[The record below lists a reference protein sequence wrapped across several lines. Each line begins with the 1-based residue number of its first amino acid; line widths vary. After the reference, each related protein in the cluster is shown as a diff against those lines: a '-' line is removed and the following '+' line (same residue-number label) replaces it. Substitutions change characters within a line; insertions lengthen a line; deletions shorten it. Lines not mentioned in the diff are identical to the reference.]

1 MKRLKRLLA
10 IAMVLALSLGVL
22 PIAEA
27 VDSTSDGTYSHIDYV
42 NPYIGTAF
50 DPDIHSW
57 GGSDYGGTVPS
68 VAPPFGMTKWT
79 PQTRQNAIGTA
90 AYEYNDQ
97 YITGFQATHQPAIW
111 MGDWGYFTMM
121 PGVDSVKTSANDR
134 RLAFTHDGEVVSPYY
149 YSVDMDAG
157 SGRTITGEM
166 TATSRTAVVR
176 FTYPE
181 NDMAN
186 VYLEMTR
193 SGQNGS
199 VVIDPEKGEIY
210 GYNPHRMDSHLGGT
224 SLPNFKGY
232 YVIQFSKPFKTSG
245 VTQNGALQ
253 EGVNEVTGTN
263 VGAYVTFDTT
273 QGEMVEVRVASSLI
287 SFDQARDNLNREQY
301 DGDTQLTFDQIKQS
315 VKDTWEDK
323 LDTIDIEGASDEEM
337 HIFYTAMYHS
347 LQYPVEFSE
356 YGRYYSAYDDS
367 IHVGDSY
374 TSFSLW
380 DTFRAQNSF
389 LTLVAP
395 ERVPGMINSL
405 INAYHEGG
413 YMPKWPN
420 PSYTNI
426 MIGTPADSV
435 VAEAVNKGLVDGV
448 DLEQAYEA
456 VLKDGMVPP
465 ENDQNTW
472 WGDRQTGV
480 SYEARAGLSYYMDLG
495 YVPADK
501 TAEAG
506 SNTLE
511 GAYED
516 WCIAQVAKA
525 LGKQDD
531 YEYFIQRSQ
540 NYKNMYNPQTH
551 LLEARN
557 SNGEFAGSGSG
568 WTEGKQ
574 MNYAYCVL
582 QDPTGLMN
590 LMGDNFNSILDNYF
604 ATGQNFHANE
614 PSHHYA
620 YLYDFSGKPWEA
632 QRLVHE
638 IADEN
643 YANDPAAGM
652 TGNSDCGQMSSWYLF
667 TSMGFY
673 PFNPASGEY
682 MIGSPFFDKVTIH
695 SGDKDFEIIA
705 HNNSEENMYIQ
716 SATLNGEALDIPV
729 LTHEQIVNGG
739 KIEFEMGSE
748 PSDWAADYQKEALP
762 TYEDTKTPD
771 LPDSWT
777 EEKPEE
783 PEVSHNLALLAN
795 PCTSDA
801 PWTSTDIGG
810 SPDKINDGNI
820 QTGFLSDGMP
830 LPAYFTLTWEEP
842 QSFDSMWLYANY
854 NKQQAPYS
862 WDIEV
867 SENGVDNWQ
876 KISTVEDAQ
885 WETSQESREG
895 KEFTFDRVENVKG
908 LRIKVNKAYGD
919 WGHYTIHEIEVYD
932 KETLPPTVTTGF
944 YKNSVSDI
952 NRTIALSSGEMIAN
966 ATLESSAE
974 LKGDVVLAA
983 ALYKD
988 GRMVDTSVKKVALSG
1003 NKTDVSVT
1011 FEVPQDDLTHY
1022 EARLMLLNGST
1033 SAPMVESSTIR

>member
-1 MKRLKRLLA
+1 MKRLRRLLA
-10 IAMVLALSLGVL
+10 IAMVLALSLGIL

-27 VDSTSDGTYSHIDYV
+27 VESTSDQTYSHIDYV
-42 NPYIGTAF
+42 NPYIGTAY
-50 DPDIHSW
+50 DAAIHSW
-57 GGSDYGGTVPS
+57 GQSDYGGTVPS

-79 PQTRQNAIGTA
+79 PQTRRNSIGTA
-90 AYEYNDQ
+90 AYRYDDQ

-111 MGDWGYFTMM
+111 MGDFGYLTIM
-121 PGVDSVKTSANDR
+121 PGVDSVKTSTNDR
-134 RLAFTHDGEVVSPYY
+134 RLSFTHEDETVSPYY

-157 SGRTITGEM
+157 SDRTITGEM
-166 TATSRTAVVR
+166 TATSRTGVLR

-186 VYLEMTR
+186 IYVEMTR
-193 SGQNGS
+193 SGVEGS

-210 GYNPHRMDSHLGGT
+210 GYNPDRMDSHLGGV

-232 YVIQFSKPFKTSG
+232 YVIQFSKPFQTSG
-245 VTQNGALQ
+245 VTQDGALK
-253 EGVNEVTGTN
+253 EGVNEITGNN
-263 VGAYVTFDTT
+263 VGAYVTFDTAEN
-273 QGEMVEVRVASSLI
+273 EMVEVRVASSFI
-287 SFDQARDNLNREQY
+287 SFDQARDNLKREQY
-301 DGDTQLTFDQIKQS
+301 NGNTQLTFDEVKQS
-315 VKDTWEDK
+315 VKDTWEEK
-323 LDTIDIEGASDEEM
+323 LDVIDIEGASDEDM
-337 HIFYTAMYHS
+337 HIFYTGMYHS

-380 DTFRAQNSF
+380 DTFRAQNSM

-435 VAEAVNKGLVDGV
+435 VAEAVNKGLIDGV
-448 DLEQAYEA
+448 DLEEAYEA

-465 ENDQNTW
+465 ENDTTTW

-480 SYEARAGLSYYMDLG
+480 PYEARAGLTYYMELG

-540 NYKNMYNPQTH
+540 NYKNMFNPETN

-557 SNGEFAGSGSG
+557 YNGEFAGGGSG

-582 QDPTGLMN
+582 QDVTGLMN

-604 ATGQNFHANE
+604 ATGQNFHSNE

-620 YLYDFSGKPWEA
+620 YLYDYSGKPSET
-632 QRLVHE
+632 QRLVRQ
-638 IADEN
+638 IADEH

-667 TSMGFY
+667 TAMGFY
-673 PFNPASGEY
+673 PVNPASGEY

-695 SGDKDFEIIA
+695 TGDKDFEIIA

-739 KIEFEMGSE
+739 KIEFEMGSA
-748 PSDWAADYQKEALP
+748 PSDWGSDYRDEALP

-777 EEKPEE
+777 EEQPEE
-783 PEVSHNLALLAN
+783 PEESDNLALTAE
-795 PCTSDA
+795 CTSDA
-801 PWTSTDIGG
+801 KWTSADIGG

-820 QTGFLSDGMP
+820 QTGFLSGGMP

-854 NKQQAPYS
+854 NKAQAPYS

-876 KISTVEDAQ
+876 TVGTVEDAK

-908 LRIKVNKAYGD
+908 FRIKVNKAYGD
-919 WGHYTIHEIEVYD
+919 WGHYTIHEIEIYD
-932 KETLPPTVTTGF
+932 SANRKPTISTGF
-944 YKNSVSDI
+944 YKNNVSDI
-952 NRTIALSSGEMIAN
+952 NHTIALSSGEMIAN
-966 ATLESSAE
+966 ATLESGSE
-974 LKGDVVLAA
+974 LQGDVVLAA
-983 ALYKD
+983 VLYKD
-988 GRMVDTSVKKVALSG
+988 GRMVDTSLEKFALSG
-1003 NKTDVSVT
+1003 NQMNLSIS
-1011 FEVPQDDLTHY
+1011 FEVPEGDLTHY
-1022 EARLMLLNGST
+1022 EARLMLLDAKN
-1033 SAPMVESSTIR
+1033 SAPMTKCSSIR